1 MKKQPQRHEVWHLCA
16 GLRRIA
22 EFHSYPAKVRHALH
36 DVVLTADI
44 VMTLCRIRQDESVY
58 SPVKYIAKHHR
69 LRLHQ
74 ILQQAQQDS
83 SKARERLGHS
93 PLLSDQLQSLDEKL
107 ATAISALAFK
117 RDKVSLRPVPQTLP
131 AIGSNICTKK
141 LDQEQKS

>member
-16 GLRRIA
+16 GLRRIS
-22 EFHSYPAKVRHALH
+22 EFHSYPAKVSRALH
-36 DVVLTADI
+36 DAVLTADI

-58 SPVKYIAKHHR
+58 VPIRYSAKNHR

-83 SKARERLGHS
+83 SKARTRLGHS
-93 PLLSDQLQSLDEKL
+93 PLLSDQLQSLDGKL

-117 RDKVSLRPVPQTLP
+117 RDKALLRPVPQIAT
-131 AIGSNICTKK
+131 SNRKPK
-141 LDQEQKS
+141 V

>member
-36 DVVLTADI
+36 DVVLAADI

-93 PLLSDQLQSLDEKL
+93 PLLADQLQGLDEKL
-107 ATAISALAFK
+107 ATAISALAIN
-117 RDKVSLRPVPQTLP
+117 RDKVAISPVPQP
-131 AIGSNICTKK
+131 ASSNRKPKVCIKK
-141 LDQEQKS
+141 LDQ